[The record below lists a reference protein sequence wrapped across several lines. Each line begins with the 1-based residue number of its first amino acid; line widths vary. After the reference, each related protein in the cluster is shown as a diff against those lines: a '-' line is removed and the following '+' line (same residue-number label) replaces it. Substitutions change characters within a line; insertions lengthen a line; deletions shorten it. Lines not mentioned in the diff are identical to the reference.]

1 MPEQFDAFVWFE
13 ETRAVTPLAVESG
26 RCGRNL
32 SLWVLIMA
40 HARRQL
46 SEVRIGPQRL
56 AGILGV
62 PRNASGM
69 VIFAHGSGS
78 GRLSPRNTQVAAALR
93 QASFATLLMDL
104 LTPEEERDRGNVF
117 DVRLLASRLAD
128 ATDWIR
134 VRPEFASLPIG
145 YFGAS
150 TGAAAALVA
159 AAERQ
164 NVGAVV
170 ARGGRPDLAGNALH
184 AVRVP
189 TLLIVG
195 GGDLPVLP
203 LNRSAFAEL
212 RCEKDLVIV
221 PGATHL
227 FEERGALEQVT
238 QHALRWFRQFLSSPL
253 SDEVVDNDT
262 VFADRQDAGRR
273 LASALMK
280 FRDRN
285 PLVLALP
292 RGGVPVAFE
301 IAQALHAPLDVALVR
316 KIGAPGHEEFGLGA
330 VVDGANPQVVLNEEI
345 VRDIQPGAAY
355 LEAETARQLGEI
367 ERRRRLYR
375 DGDPPP
381 EIAGRTVI
389 VVDDGIATGGT
400 VKAVLRALARAKPS
414 RLVLAVPVA
423 PRETLA
429 DLSAEADEII
439 CLKSPDPF
447 LAVGMHYR
455 DFGQTSDQEVT
466 ELLHRSKTSHPN

>member
-1 MPEQFDAFVWFE
+1 M
-13 ETRAVTPLAVESG
+13 S
-26 RCGRNL
+26 
-32 SLWVLIMA
+32 
-40 HARRQL
+40 HARKQL
-46 SEVRIGPQRL
+46 SEVRIGPQHL

-62 PRNASGM
+62 PRDASGI
-69 VIFAHGSGS
+69 VIFSHGSGS
-78 GRLSPRNTQVAAALR
+78 GRLSPRNSHVAAALR
-93 QASFATLLMDL
+93 EAGFATLLMDL
-104 LTPEEERDRGNVF
+104 LTPEEERDRSNVF
-117 DVRLLASRLAD
+117 DIPLLASRLAD
-128 ATDWIR
+128 AADWTR
-134 VRPEFASLPIG
+134 VRPELASLPIG

-159 AAERQ
+159 AAEHQ
-164 NVGAVV
+164 NVAAVV
-170 ARGGRPDLAGNALH
+170 ARGGRPDLAGDALH
-184 AVRVP
+184 AVRAP

-227 FEERGALEQVT
+227 FEERGALDQVT
-238 QHALRWFRQFLSSPL
+238 QHASRWFRQFLSSPL

-273 LASALMK
+273 LASALAK
-280 FRDRN
+280 FRDKN
-285 PLVLALP
+285 PVVLALP

-316 KIGAPGHEEFGLGA
+316 KIGAPGHEELGLGA
-330 VVDGANPQVVLNEEI
+330 VVDGAHPQVVLNEDI
-345 VRDIQPGAAY
+345 VREIQPGAAY
-355 LEAETARQLGEI
+355 LEAETARQLAEI

-375 DGDPPP
+375 NGDPPQ

-400 VKAVLRALARAKPS
+400 VKAALRALARAKPG

-423 PRETLA
+423 PRETLT

-447 LAVGMHYR
+447 FAVGMHYR
-455 DFGQTSDQEVT
+455 NFGQTSDQEVT
-466 ELLHRSKTSHPN
+466 ELLRLSKTARPNRVRT

>member
-1 MPEQFDAFVWFE
+1 
-13 ETRAVTPLAVESG
+13 
-26 RCGRNL
+26 
-32 SLWVLIMA
+32 MA
-40 HARRQL
+40 HAQEQL
-46 SEVRIGPQRL
+46 SEFQIGPHRL

-62 PRNASGM
+62 PRDAGGL

-78 GRLSPRNTQVAAALR
+78 SRLSPRNNQVAAALR
-93 QASFATLLMDL
+93 EAGFATLLMDL

-117 DVRLLASRLAD
+117 DIPLLASRLAD
-128 ATDWIR
+128 AADWTR
-134 VRPEFASLPIG
+134 SRTELVRLPIG

-150 TGAAAALVA
+150 TGAAAALIA
-159 AAERQ
+159 AAERR
-164 NVGAVV
+164 NVVAVV
-170 ARGGRPDLAGNALH
+170 ARGGRPDLAGDALR
-184 AVRVP
+184 AVRAP

-195 GGDLPVLP
+195 GADLPVIQ
-203 LNRSAFAEL
+203 LNHSAFAKL

-238 QHALRWFRQFLSSPL
+238 QHATRWFRQFLSSPL
-253 SDEVVDNDT
+253 PGEMVGDDT

-273 LASALMK
+273 LASALTK

-301 IAQALHAPLDVALVR
+301 IAQALDAPLDVALVR
-316 KIGAPGHEEFGLGA
+316 KIGAPGHEELGLGA
-330 VVDGANPQVVLNEEI
+330 VVDGANPQVVLNEDI
-345 VRDIQPGAAY
+345 VREIEPSATY
-355 LEAETARQLGEI
+355 LEAETARQLTEI

-381 EIAGRTVI
+381 EITGRTII

-414 RLVLAVPVA
+414 LLVLAVPVA

-429 DLSAEADEII
+429 DLGAEADEII
-439 CLKSPDPF
+439 CLNSPDPF
-447 LAVGMHYR
+447 FAVGMHYR
-455 DFGQTSDQEVT
+455 DFTQTSDQEVT
-466 ELLHRSKTSHPN
+466 ELLHRSKTARPNQART